1 MKKLLLMLIV
11 ATTFSCSKEDKN
23 SSVAIDMTSKTYSA
37 DAKYGTSTVFLQL
50 KFEANGKVKL
60 SAFPS
65 SDFVILNYEVA
76 DKMASDTN
84 LKIYGELDKTL
95 LANGFDK
102 GLKINWS
109 TTISRLN
116 YNTSI
121 VGFTVDNYRFT
132 SL

>member
-1 MKKLLLMLIV
+1 MLIV